1 MLQEVVQEIEN
12 VTMDVLKGIHTA
24 MPGVIASFD
33 PGSGR
38 ATIKPNGKYMSSSG
52 KRMAYP
58 QLSDVPVAFPICQ
71 SAGVGIAYPV
81 KAGDSCIIIVS
92 EVELDEWRSGAESE
106 GSLRFDL
113 SSAMAVPGLLVGGS
127 EMIQKACAQEAVVIV
142 SGTAEVLVSEDQIT
156 ASVGNTEFKVSEAE
170 IAIRGDLKVDGDIS
184 YTGSIHE
191 G

>member
-71 SAGVGIAYPV
+71 SARVGIAYPV

-113 SSAMAVPGLLVGGS
+113 SSAMAVPGLLVGGG

-156 ASVGNTEFKVSEAE
+156 ASVGNTEFKLSEAE
-170 IAIRGDLKVDGDIS
+170 IAVRGDLKVDGDIS